1 MLDRDQPPDAVTALS
16 RPSPGD
22 RGVLGQVRAVIDALP
37 EPVFVVDG
45 EGRLQLTNGA
55 ADHLFAGRPVR
66 DRSDLLSRFEEV
78 RADSRPRQAV
88 QGAAAGQRP
97 VTVRPRHQPNR
108 WYSMRSV
115 ALHDGFHAG

>member
-37 EPVFVVDG
+37 EPVFVVDH

-66 DRSDLLSRFEEV
+66 DRTDLLSRFEEV
-78 RADSRPRQAV
+78 SADRRARLTAPSPV
-88 QGAAAGQRP
+88 AGQRP
-97 VTVRPRHQPNR
+97 LTVRPRHQPN
-108 WYSMRSV
+108 
-115 ALHDGFHAG
+115 